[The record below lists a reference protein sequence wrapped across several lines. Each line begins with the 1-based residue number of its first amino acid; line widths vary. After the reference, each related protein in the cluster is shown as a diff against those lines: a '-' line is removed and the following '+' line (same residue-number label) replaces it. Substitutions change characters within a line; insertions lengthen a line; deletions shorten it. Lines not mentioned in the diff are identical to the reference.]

1 MKIIFEIF
9 LATYSN
15 LNSGIES
22 IHRATRTI
30 EEKEGVSNYKF
41 AIFGYSFS
49 NRSQD
54 SKQIKYI

>member
-1 MKIIFEIF
+1 MF
-9 LATYSN
+9 LVTYSN

-30 EEKEGVSNYKF
+30 EEKEGVSNYTF

-54 SKQIKYI
+54 SKQI